1 VAEIFEVLGSLSE
14 SSEIGSSAS
23 ESSELGSSFSE
34 LSGSSSVSSSNGGQP
49 NRGRRR
55 GNRASG
61 PGHNFNYTGQFTA
74 EDLREIPIPK

>member
-1 VAEIFEVLGSLSE
+1 MAEIFEVLGSLSE
-14 SSEIGSSAS
+14 SCELGSSAS
-23 ESSELGSSFSE
+23 ESSEVSS
-34 LSGSSSVSSSNGGQP
+34 SSSVSSSDTGGRP

-61 PGHNFNYTGQFTA
+61 PNHNFNYTGQFSA

>member
-1 VAEIFEVLGSLSE
+1 MAEIFEVLGSLSE

-23 ESSELGSSFSE
+23 ESSELSSSC
-34 LSGSSSVSSSNGGQP
+34 SVSSSDSGGRP

-55 GNRASG
+55 DNRVSG
-61 PGHNFNYTGQFTA
+61 PGNNFNYTGQFSA